1 MLYKQKQRINKVQLA
16 GKIAC
21 LLGKEGQMEAK
32 QKSLNIDT
40 SIKE

>member
-1 MLYKQKQRINKVQLA
+1 MLYKQKQRINKVQLD

-21 LLGKEGQMEAK
+21 LRKEGQMEAK